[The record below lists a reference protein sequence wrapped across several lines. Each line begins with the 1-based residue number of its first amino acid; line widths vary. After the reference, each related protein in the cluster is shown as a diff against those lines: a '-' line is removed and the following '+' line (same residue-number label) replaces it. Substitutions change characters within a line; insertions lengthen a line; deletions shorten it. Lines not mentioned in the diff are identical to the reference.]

1 MWQVL
6 QALKDKWLVV
16 NAKKC
21 VWVVPVL
28 EYLGH
33 KISAS
38 GVLPLPSQVAAIQEF
53 PHQRAASFPRNG
65 QHRMH
70 AVAAHRQAAQQ
81 QEGLRAAGVV
91 GSNCGSLRSNK
102 TITAVCYSSRP
113 PHSRGDPIAGRGRLG
128 NAFGCVPPAAATW
141 QEGQA
146 APGLLLK
153 EARGTW
159 QEGQAALGLLLKE
172 ARGLPT

>member
-1 MWQVL
+1 
-6 QALKDKWLVV
+6 
-16 NAKKC
+16 

-38 GVLPLPSQVAAIQEF
+38 GVLPLPFQVAAIQEF
-53 PHQRAASFPRNG
+53 PHQRAASFPRSG
-65 QHRMH
+65 QHCMH
-70 AVAAHRQAAQQ
+70 AAAAHSQAAQQ
-81 QEGLRAAGVV
+81 QEGFRAAGVV
-91 GSNCGSLRSNK
+91 GSNGGSFRSNK

-113 PHSRGDPIAGRGRLG
+113 PHSRGDLG
-128 NAFGCVPPAAATW
+128 NACGCVPPAAATW